1 MGKVVESGR
10 LNWLRLAS
18 SPDSYVINGRVEL
31 KTRFVNPITGTVQT
45 VLGSART
52 IRTARIRMLRE
63 IFGN

>member
-10 LNWLRLAS
+10 MRWLRLES
-18 SPDSYVINGRVEL
+18 SPDSYVVDGRVEL

-45 VLGSART
+45 VLGNART
-52 IRTARIRMLRE
+52 IQTARIRMLRK